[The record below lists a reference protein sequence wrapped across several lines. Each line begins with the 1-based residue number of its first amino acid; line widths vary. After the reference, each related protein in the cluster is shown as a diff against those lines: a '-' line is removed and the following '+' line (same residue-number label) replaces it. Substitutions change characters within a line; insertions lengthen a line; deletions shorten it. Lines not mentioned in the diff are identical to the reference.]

1 MTTSKKMFLSLSA
14 IVLVVAGAAGPSSA
28 GVRFEAVY
36 SSEPVDVRVW
46 MDRGYGYEDWD
57 GDDSWDYYDV
67 YPSVDDVVL
76 YVRAAQNCF
85 TTVYIIDTEGFIHVV
100 YPLSP
105 YDDAYLTGGR
115 VHRFHLGN
123 YGFHG
128 GCFGRGVAFAF
139 AVSSPV
145 PFGYADYGMTVFGPH
160 VGFQVYGDPF
170 VAARLF
176 YLSILPPAYS
186 PSFAGVS
193 YARFYVNEYMRYP
206 SYLCPGWHEHHGART
221 QCDGQCGAHRDYRI
235 HAKDPFRVLRPA
247 GSPERETVRYTKI
260 ERTGAKDFGDVRVR
274 TTAASSRTEPVVRDK
289 GPAAE
294 RRSVRLASGAS
305 KDRSTERVV
314 RSTRDE
320 FVASK
325 RNYEKMREVY
335 DKSGETNG
343 TELKQRSVT
352 KSPVIAKTTKVTTRS
367 ANGARETAK
376 VTARAADG
384 KRETDRVATR
394 ASSGARETAKV
405 TKRAP
410 DGARETVA
418 LRSAPVKEA
427 SKSGKGAKRTRS

>member
-1 MTTSKKMFLSLSA
+1 MTTSKKMFLALSA
-14 IVLVVAGAAGPSSA
+14 SVLVVAGMSGPSSA

-57 GDDSWDYYDV
+57 DSWDYYDV

-76 YVRAAQNCF
+76 YVRAARSCF

-115 VHRFHLGN
+115 VHRLHLRN
-123 YGFHG
+123 YGFHR

-145 PFGYADYGMTVFGPH
+145 PFGYAGYGMTVFGPH

-176 YLSILPPAYS
+176 YLSILPPACN
-186 PSFAGVS
+186 PLFTAVS
-193 YARFYVNEYMRYP
+193 YSRFYVNEYTRYP
-206 SYLCPGWHEHHGART
+206 GYLCPGWHEHNGVRT
-221 QCDGQCGAHRDYRI
+221 YCGGQCDAHRDYRI
-235 HAKDPFRVLRPA
+235 HAKDAFRVLRPA
-247 GSPERETVRYTKI
+247 SSAERETVQYTKI

-274 TTAASSRTEPVVRDK
+274 TTSAAPARTEPVVRDK
-289 GPAAE
+289 GPAAQ
-294 RRSVRLASGAS
+294 RRSARLEGGTA

-325 RNYEKMREVY
+325 RNYERMREVY
-335 DKSGETNG
+335 DRSGEKSGAGLEP
-343 TELKQRSVT
+343 RSAT
-352 KSPVIAKTTKVTTRS
+352 GSPASAKTTKVTTRS
-367 ANGARETAK
+367 AGDARETAR
-376 VTARAADG
+376 VITPAADG
-384 KRETDRVATR
+384 KRETDRVASR
-394 ASSGARETAKV
+394 ASSEARETAKV
-405 TKRAP
+405 SKRAP

-418 LRSAPVKEA
+418 LRSAPVKETA
-427 SKSGKGAKRTRS
+427 KSGKGAKRTRS